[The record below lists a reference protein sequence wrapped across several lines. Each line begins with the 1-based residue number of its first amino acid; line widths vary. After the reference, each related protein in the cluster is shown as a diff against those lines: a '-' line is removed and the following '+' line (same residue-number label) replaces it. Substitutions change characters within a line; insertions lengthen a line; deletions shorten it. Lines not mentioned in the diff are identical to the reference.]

1 MHQLILIYYCVL
13 TLGLLS
19 ITGVQGRAPVI
30 DIAKECTAASVIGTE
45 AECSEFCVGAVGAL
59 NERPDSGEQRRLR
72 PRRLYRRSV
81 EQADSAWIKRL
92 DEILPAG
99 YDHAI
104 HVYIKY
110 NQHVCG
116 YEVTACWMPFD
127 ANHCE
132 TGRLFMNF
140 HPIFGGRDFQ
150 YVNTNKYTNPI
161 LMDITFDKE
170 SHGHRDGDV
179 YYFAYVYPTDS
190 VNNEDFPD
198 SPLGYYTPFQF
209 FDVDFDGEH
218 ELLVNNFGRS
228 QQGNS
233 YEVFDITSAGLCRKD
248 YIPFSRID
256 NETEFFP
263 AIRTI
268 VLYAHDGT
276 YDSSRSVFR
285 RCRSQ
290 RPETL
295 LVPDRLANAT
305 SGWLLKEYNSQ
316 GETDFELIALQQI
329 FSIWEQDCN
338 QNRDSIYV
346 YGVSDKGLKLL
357 QAKKEARY
365 TGGFEIYNP
374 VSFSFRYRQHVQ
386 GYRVEGRL
394 LSFDTP
400 QGLGN
405 QLEGACLLSFY
416 NDSTGCRYDI
426 LSEHYCDENSTPGWY
441 DESGEYIFN
450 PEVRGAEGILL
461 FDYEAGQEAPFLFED
476 VDFDGMAEILI
487 RRTSPLRHS
496 VHYYEVYKL
505 IGKRGFVMLTY
516 PPFDG
521 FYCDHC
527 TWDEVSQE
535 QNTITRSYR
544 DEEIMFRF
552 QRGTGISRFN
562 FPYAVDTIKVAF

>member
-1 MHQLILIYYCVL
+1 MFRLLYCVL
-13 TLGLLS
+13 TLGPLS
-19 ITGVQGRAPVI
+19 MTGVQGRAPVI

-45 AECSEFCVGAVGAL
+45 AECSEFCVGTVGAL
-59 NERPDSGEQRRLR
+59 NERPDSGEQRCLK
-72 PRRLYRRSV
+72 PRCLYRRSTK
-81 EQADSAWIKRL
+81 QKDSVWIKRL
-92 DEILPAG
+92 NGVLPVE
-99 YDHAI
+99 YDRAT

-110 NQHVCG
+110 NQYVCG

-127 ANHCE
+127 ASNCE

-140 HPIFGGRDFQ
+140 HPISGGRDFQ

-179 YYFAYVYPTDS
+179 YYFDYVYPTDS

-305 SGWLLKEYNSQ
+305 SGWLLKEYNAR
-316 GETDFELIALQQI
+316 GETDFDLISIQQI
-329 FSIWEQDCN
+329 FSSREQDCN

-346 YGVSDKGLKLL
+346 YGVSDGELKLL
-357 QAKKEARY
+357 QAKKKARY

-374 VSFSFRYRQHVQ
+374 ISFPFRYKQRVQ
-386 GYRVEGRL
+386 GYCVEGRL
-394 LSFDTP
+394 LLFDTP

>member
-1 MHQLILIYYCVL
+1 MFRLLYCVL
-13 TLGLLS
+13 TLGPLS
-19 ITGVQGRAPVI
+19 MTGVQGRAPVVG
-30 DIAKECTAASVIGTE
+30 IAKERTAVPVIATE
-45 AECSEFCVGAVGAL
+45 AECGEFCVELAGEANDGG
-59 NERPDSGEQRRLR
+59 DSGEQRRLK
-72 PRRLYRRSV
+72 PRRLYRRST
-81 EQADSAWIKRL
+81 EQTDSAWIKRL

-99 YDHAI
+99 YDRAI

-161 LMDITFDKE
+161 LMDIAFDKE
-170 SHGHRDGDV
+170 SQGYRDGDV
-179 YYFAYVYPTDS
+179 YYFDYVHPTDS
-190 VNNEDFPD
+190 VNKEYYPD

-218 ELLVNNFGRS
+218 ELLVNDFGQS

-233 YEVFDITSAGLCRKD
+233 YEVFDITPTGLWRKD
-248 YIPFSRID
+248 YIPFSKID
-256 NETEFFP
+256 NETAFYSK
-263 AIRTI
+263 IKTI
-268 VLYAHDGT
+268 VLYAHDGI

-285 RCRSQ
+285 RCQ
-290 RPETL
+290 NQEQKTL
-295 LVPDRLANAT
+295 DVPNKLANAT

-316 GETDFELIALQQI
+316 GKTDFELIALQQI

>member
-1 MHQLILIYYCVL
+1 M
-13 TLGLLS
+13 
-19 ITGVQGRAPVI
+19 TGVQGRAPVI

-45 AECSEFCVGAVGAL
+45 AECSEFCVGTVGAL
-59 NERPDSGEQRRLR
+59 NERPDSGEQRCLK
-72 PRRLYRRSV
+72 PRCLYRRSTK
-81 EQADSAWIKRL
+81 QKDSVWIKRL
-92 DEILPAG
+92 NGVLPVE
-99 YDHAI
+99 YDRAT

-110 NQHVCG
+110 NQYVCG

-127 ANHCE
+127 ASNCE

-140 HPIFGGRDFQ
+140 HPISGGRDFQ

-179 YYFAYVYPTDS
+179 YYFDYVYPTDS

-305 SGWLLKEYNSQ
+305 SGWLLKEYNAR
-316 GETDFELIALQQI
+316 GETDFDLISIQQI
-329 FSIWEQDCN
+329 FSSREQDCN

-346 YGVSDKGLKLL
+346 YGVSDGELKLL
-357 QAKKEARY
+357 QAKKKARY

-374 VSFSFRYRQHVQ
+374 ISFPFRYKQRVQ
-386 GYRVEGRL
+386 GYCVEGRL
-394 LSFDTP
+394 LLFDTP

>member
-1 MHQLILIYYCVL
+1 MFRLLYCVL
-13 TLGLLS
+13 TLGPLS
-19 ITGVQGRAPVI
+19 MTGVQGRAPVI
-30 DIAKECTAASVIGTE
+30 DIAKECTAAPVIATE
-45 AECSEFCVGAVGAL
+45 AECGEFCVGAVGSL
-59 NERPDSGEQRRLR
+59 NEWPDSGEQRCLK
-72 PRRLYRRSV
+72 PRRLYRRST
-81 EQADSAWIKRL
+81 EQMDSVWIKRL
-92 DEILPAG
+92 NDVLPVEC
-99 YDHAI
+99 DRAI
-104 HVYIKY
+104 HIYIKY
-110 NQHVCG
+110 NQYVCG

-127 ANHCE
+127 ASNCE

-140 HPIFGGRDFQ
+140 HPISGGRDFQ

-161 LMDITFDKE
+161 LMDIAFDKE
-170 SHGHRDGDV
+170 SQGHRDGDV
-179 YYFAYVYPTDS
+179 YYFDYVHPTDS
-190 VNNEDFPD
+190 VNKEYYPD

-218 ELLVNNFGRS
+218 ELLVNDFGQS

-233 YEVFDITSAGLCRKD
+233 YEVFDITPTGLWRKD
-248 YIPFSRID
+248 YIPFSKID
-256 NETEFFP
+256 NETAFYSK
-263 AIRTI
+263 IKTI
-268 VLYAHDGT
+268 VLYAHDGI

-285 RCRSQ
+285 RCQ
-290 RPETL
+290 NQEQKTL
-295 LVPDRLANAT
+295 DVPNKLANAT

-316 GETDFELIALQQI
+316 GKTDFELIAVQQI
-329 FSIWEQDCN
+329 FSTREQGCN
-338 QNRDSIYV
+338 RNRDSIYV
-346 YGVSDKGLKLL
+346 YGVSDEELKLL
-357 QAKKEARY
+357 QKKKSAGY
-365 TGGFEIYNP
+365 ITGSFEIYNP
-374 VSFSFRYRQHVQ
+374 ISLSFCYKQRIHGF
-386 GYRVEGRL
+386 RVEGRL
-394 LSFDTP
+394 MSFDTP
-400 QGLGN
+400 QGMGN
-405 QLEGACLLSFY
+405 QLEGACLLTFY
-416 NDSTGCRYDI
+416 NDSIGCRYDI
-426 LSEHYCDENSTPGWY
+426 FCEHYCDENSTPGWY